1 MASDPLA
8 RFHETWL
15 GLAQPYEG
23 LVVSIPVLV
32 DAQIGAASDAPAY
45 EAFRALAQPEGRTER
60 RVVRDL
66 PRFYREVLGF
76 SADMFAAPT
85 PDHALY
91 VAEGPETLT
100 PSWVL
105 APRGDAGGACK
116 ALGVELGPE
125 VSLDKPDASAAW
137 QYPPTAKLERLLR
150 HAKVPVGLLTNG
162 RELRLVYAPE
172 GESAG
177 HLTFRFDDAA
187 KSDGKPLFDAMRAL
201 VSARS
206 FYGARA
212 GASLRELC
220 EASRSRQLDVTQ
232 ALAKQVLDALEVLV
246 HGFGRAE
253 ERDKL
258 GALEAAREE
267 GTLTRGLLTLLLRL
281 VFLLYAED
289 RGLLLTEH
297 PLFDGMYSL
306 FGLFARLTADRQAF
320 PDSMGLRFGA
330 YGELVA
336 LFRAVF
342 FGVNVPGKSESGP
355 LFMPARKGELF
366 DPERFPFLEGWLAG
380 GAPTDD
386 EARSEARVPTL
397 DDGTVLGVLERLVV
411 FEGQRL
417 SYATLDVEQI
427 GSVYE
432 GLMGFD
438 VHVAEAPSVRI
449 GPSRAWVSVA
459 ALAELPARERARF
472 LQDETGL
479 AKAQAAKLAE
489 AFSAAIEGLT
499 PSPSPTRG
507 EGSQKES
514 GLEVLA
520 AARVKGTEVALPGTL
535 LLQPGPERRRTS
547 SHYTPRSLSA
557 PIVRRTLEPLLRVLG
572 ENPTADQLLSL
583 KVCDPAMGSG
593 AFLVEAC
600 RVLGAEVEAAWR
612 RQETADSTGGPLRGS
627 VRGKASQPDASSRI
641 EVGDLTLE
649 ARRRVAETCLYGVDK
664 NPDAVIL
671 AKLSL
676 WLVTLA
682 KDKPFSFLDHA
693 LKSGDSLVGL
703 SLAQI
708 EAFTYAPVT
717 APADTASKPGNAK
730 AKRAK
735 HDPLPGQLTLFTS
748 LIEGELREAISL
760 RHRLERLSEHSTP
773 EAVAEQ
779 AWLAQDSDDA
789 LRRVKRIADVIVGAF
804 FAHGKDKDRLAELQR
819 RKDRV
824 DHWLATR
831 DIEPPAEI
839 VEWQRALHEKVNVF
853 HWPLEFPEVFWPGR
867 PDPLDGGKTEEPAC
881 FDAFVGNPP
890 FLAGGAVSGC
900 FGNEYK
906 DWLIAAHPGSH
917 GNGDLSAH
925 FLRRADRLLGH
936 HGCMGFIGTNTLAQG
951 DTAATGLAWLVEHG
965 VPLYSVVSSMAW
977 PGNAAVTIC
986 VVHLC
991 KGARF
996 PEVIGPPIL
1005 DGEQVSA
1012 ISGQLRAGAQ
1022 RQPPSRLALN
1032 EEMFS
1037 LGAKIYGQG
1046 FVLDDA
1052 EVAHL
1057 STHEGNRSR
1066 LFPYI
1071 GGEEVNSS
1079 PTQTYIR
1086 WVISFGDMSLSEAEA
1101 WPTLL
1106 QIVRERVKPE
1116 RDKLRDDQ
1124 ATAKLTKERWW
1135 RFWAPRTEFFDC
1147 VRSLQRCLVSSQ
1159 VTKHLMFS
1167 YQPTDRIFAHTL
1179 YVFPLEPYTSFAVLQ
1194 SRIHEPWARLLSSS
1208 MKTDLRYS
1216 ASDCFATFPF
1226 PRPDPRTIL
1235 PAVEA
1240 AGEAFYAARAEYMRC
1255 ENVGLTVTYNR
1266 LKDPTNDTPEVA
1278 SLRGLTEAMDRA
1290 VLEAYG
1296 WGELEVPPYC
1306 AGAGA
1311 ASADEDRAAQKAFAD
1326 AVVERLYALNAERAK
1341 AEARGAT
1348 GAGKTGKGG
1357 KKK

>member
-1 MASDPLA
+1 MAEPLA

-32 DAQIGAASDAPAY
+32 DAQLGAASDASAY
-45 EAFRALAQPEGRTER
+45 EAFRALAGLEGKTER

-76 SADMFAAPT
+76 SADMFAAPAES
-85 PDHALY
+85 HALY
-91 VAEGPETLT
+91 VAEGPETLR

-105 APRGDAGGACK
+105 TPRDANAASVPEAFGM
-116 ALGVELGPE
+116 ELGPE
-125 VSLDKPDASAAW
+125 VSLDKPDATAAW
-137 QYPPTAKLERLLR
+137 VYPPTAKLERLLR
-150 HAKVPVGLLTNG
+150 HAKVPLGLLTNG

-177 HLTFRFDDAA
+177 HVTFRFDDAA
-187 KSDGKPLFDAMRAL
+187 KVDGKPLFDAMRAL

-246 HGFGRAE
+246 HGFGKAE

-258 GALEAAREE
+258 GALQIAREE

-289 RGLLLTEH
+289 RGLLPTDH

-306 FGLFARLTADRQAF
+306 FGMFARLTADRQAF
-320 PDSMGLRFGA
+320 PDSMGHRFGA

-336 LFRAVF
+336 LFRAVY
-342 FGVNVPGKSESGP
+342 FGVNVPYGEREP
-355 LFMPARKGELF
+355 LLMPPRKGELF
-366 DPERFPFLEGWLAG
+366 EPERYPFLEGWLAG
-380 GAPTDD
+380 GAPTDE
-386 EARSEARVPTL
+386 EARAEARVPTV
-397 DDGTVLGVLERLVV
+397 DDGTILGVLERLIV

-449 GPSRAWVSVA
+449 GPSRAWVSA
-459 ALAELPARERARF
+459 EALAELPARERARF

-489 AFSAAIEGLT
+489 AFSAAIEALT

-572 ENPTADQLLSL
+572 ENPTAEQLLSL

-627 VRGKASQPDASSRI
+627 VRGNASQPDVSSRI

-717 APADTASKPGNAK
+717 APAETASKPVNAK

-760 RHRLERLSEHSTP
+760 RHRLEKLAELSTP
-773 EAVAEQ
+773 DAVAEK

-890 FLAGGAVSGC
+890 FAGKNGIAAMGGQGLV
-900 FGNEYK
+900 
-906 DWLIAAHPGSH
+906 DWLPTVHPGAH
-917 GNGDLSAH
+917 GNADYSAH
-925 FLRRADRLLGH
+925 FFRRADTLLGQ
-936 HGCMGFIGTNTLAQG
+936 HGTIGLIATNTIAQG
-951 DTAATGLAWLVEHG
+951 DTRATGLQALVESGAVIYDAKPNMPWPGRGRGDRIGG
-965 VPLYSVVSSMAW
+965 VFGERKHHRGRWRRLAASGSAFKINSQLPATGDRGSRR
-977 PGNAAVTIC
+977 PGGNAAERS
-986 VVHLC
+986 
-991 KGARF
+991 KARWSA
-996 PEVIGPPIL
+996 GR
-1005 DGEQVSA
+1005 VS
-1012 ISGQLRAGAQ
+1012 
-1022 RQPPSRLALN
+1022 P
-1032 EEMFS
+1032 
-1037 LGAKIYGQG
+1037 
-1046 FVLDDA
+1046 
-1052 EVAHL
+1052 H
-1057 STHEGNRSR
+1057 
-1066 LFPYI
+1066 
-1071 GGEEVNSS
+1071 
-1079 PTQTYIR
+1079 
-1086 WVISFGDMSLSEAEA
+1086 
-1101 WPTLL
+1101 
-1106 QIVRERVKPE
+1106 
-1116 RDKLRDDQ
+1116 
-1124 ATAKLTKERWW
+1124 
-1135 RFWAPRTEFFDC
+1135 
-1147 VRSLQRCLVSSQ
+1147 
-1159 VTKHLMFS
+1159 
-1167 YQPTDRIFAHTL
+1167 
-1179 YVFPLEPYTSFAVLQ
+1179 
-1194 SRIHEPWARLLSSS
+1194 
-1208 MKTDLRYS
+1208 
-1216 ASDCFATFPF
+1216 
-1226 PRPDPRTIL
+1226 
-1235 PAVEA
+1235 
-1240 AGEAFYAARAEYMRC
+1240 
-1255 ENVGLTVTYNR
+1255 
-1266 LKDPTNDTPEVA
+1266 
-1278 SLRGLTEAMDRA
+1278 
-1290 VLEAYG
+1290 
-1296 WGELEVPPYC
+1296 
-1306 AGAGA
+1306 
-1311 ASADEDRAAQKAFAD
+1311 
-1326 AVVERLYALNAERAK
+1326 
-1341 AEARGAT
+1341 ARGARRT
-1348 GAGKTGKGG
+1348 VTRDPGMRERTRLPRRRRREHEPHGVRHTAG
-1357 KKK
+1357 